1 MTTYEVCII
10 TKFYR
15 TVPVVA
21 ETRAEARTKAFELMA
36 DGLDPCEEADIER
49 FVFVE
54 EKEA

>member
-15 TVPVVA
+15 TVPIVA
-21 ETRAEARTKAFELMA
+21 ETKADARTKAFELMA